1 MLSGR
6 PPRKDNN
13 IMNKPNEDLEIDIE
27 EAIRLYAIDQIVTEE
42 DIAPLEFTS
51 YEDADLI
58 EERYVDD
65 EENYNEVDLDAFL

>member
-1 MLSGR
+1 
-6 PPRKDNN
+6 
-13 IMNKPNEDLEIDIE
+13 MNKPNEDLEIDIE